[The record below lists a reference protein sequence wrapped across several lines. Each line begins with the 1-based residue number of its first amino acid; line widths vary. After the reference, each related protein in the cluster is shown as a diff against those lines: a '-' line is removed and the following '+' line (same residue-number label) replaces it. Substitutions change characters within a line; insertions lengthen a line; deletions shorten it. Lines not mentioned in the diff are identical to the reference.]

1 MKNRQELE
9 HEAKEVFEQHF
20 KERDEKK
27 DNIDNEKE
35 VVLNKEHLT
44 QEINEMKMKEEKKR
58 ESLEILKDKIDQE
71 AKDEY
76 EKTFH
81 DQKPHY
87 QHIDNE
93 KEIVLDKESLMK
105 EMNEL
110 KNKE

>member
-1 MKNRQELE
+1 MNMK
-9 HEAKEVFEQHF
+9 
-20 KERDEKK
+20 
-27 DNIDNEKE
+27 
-35 VVLNKEHLT
+35 
-44 QEINEMKMKEEKKR
+44 
-58 ESLEILKDKIDQE
+58 
-71 AKDEY
+71 
-76 EKTFH
+76 KTFH